1 MRWNVVTIASAA
13 STYTDGSRSWK
24 SPRPAPRANSNPIDR
39 MTTRTARLAIPTLH
53 STPSASARA
62 RV

>member
-1 MRWNVVTIASAA
+1 M
-13 STYTDGSRSWK
+13 
-24 SPRPAPRANSNPIDR
+24 PIDR
-39 MTTRTARLAIPTLH
+39 ITTRTARLAIPTLH